1 MSQFNYKPIAELEPQ
16 TKARLRSTQLL
27 TSLPQLISEL
37 VQNSLDAGA
46 SHIQV
51 GIDPTQWE
59 CWVRD
64 DGQGMSTE
72 GMKLLAGG
80 HEKGRYISSKTYEAS
95 HTEAGTFG
103 FRGEAL
109 ASAMEL
115 SCLEISSRT
124 PGARESWSVILKAG
138 EQLYFG
144 PSVRWRREKT
154 GTTVVCRD
162 VFFNVP
168 VRRISHPNVTRT
180 LELTRKELES
190 LALVFPQVSF
200 TLDHTSESQK
210 VRVISIPKTSSSL
223 TAFRAL
229 YGKSMAENVE
239 ELNVRSED
247 LTIEG
252 FISLSGSHSRGY
264 QNFYVNRHPMVLG
277 DIQRAIEQ
285 KFVTSGFGR
294 LAQDGTERSL
304 HSTSQYPSKKVDRR
318 PVYVLN
324 LSVSTTQ
331 VDNFIEPAKSMDTSR
346 VLSFIL
352 EVIHRFLSRNGFG
365 TTVSEDEE
373 TEATHTKELRPLRK
387 RVRYENLEPGPS
399 EAPATF
405 ILSESD
411 RRLTCSDIE
420 HLEPRSTHQIGAQ
433 DVPTQ
438 HRDSGYFEWDDPST
452 GESFL
457 INSQTGN
464 SLPKYRTFDHT
475 LVNRP
480 AAIVATSNDPGVH
493 GSPTAFPVW
502 LANALKVGSIEFVA
516 TASHAFLSAMTPSL
530 VQKQNSE
537 VIAQVDAKFIACI
550 FRVTSTSER
559 ILVLVDQ
566 HAADERLK
574 PPVKIL
580 LTRKEANILTRPDTL
595 NALSRWGLC
604 IEIHLPD
611 TLDVQTLA
619 EDRDFC
625 QVDVISVPD
634 VVSKKLVD
642 ERELSVFVK
651 AMLDTIDVE
660 GCTHWPFPSAN
671 VENDDWVKAL
681 RFCPAP
687 LFELLNSRACRG
699 AIMFNDPLDE
709 YQCQHL
715 IMQLG
720 RTIFPFQCAH
730 GRPSIAPLLRVDTVS
745 STNPATDWKAFD
757 QELYNVPLDNVTHTS
772 SSAPKSQDAAGSL
785 YKLDVTIVIYKP
797 DTQSTEEY
805 MIVVDPDE
813 RSMFS
818 TPPLAILEWGKA
830 SKQQLE
836 GTFGTSKEDDVVGQ
850 ILNKGVSK
858 TGSGFASK
866 TGNKNDKNLSQRGKL
881 WHARSVIEFFN
892 DLQVGGDKYAP
903 ETGGFHSTSLEGYSQ
918 QARGAHTD
926 GEKFLRPSAH
936 TDIRIRKR
944 AVAPT
949 AFSRYNYSRTAYQRP
964 LGKPPDDLLDENGN
978 PLQEHQGSL
987 NNVAVKEVN
996 GDAQYPSKAS
1006 TSGTEQPLTLSGTGS
1021 QQDHPDLIPQFIAL
1035 DSRELH
1041 TEKAWDLWN
1050 KIISNEL
1057 AAQVPIYFIIHFVDT
1072 CADNTLNSTRHPA
1085 RGSSPQDPWIARIG
1099 SVLNYLSTSYRPL
1112 GGSEQVELGLVRI
1125 KHALLSNE
1133 GSLEVARAELE
1144 NLWRLKS
1151 LDSPIFLGAIFHAIR
1166 NIVQA
1171 QPNLSNT
1178 IDLLIDYWDAIHPAL
1193 VGFARYTDQTPR
1205 APQEALLLQEAVY
1218 TLFSHEVWPSVWVY
1232 DRFSKFERSRAERL
1246 ALLFLAF
1253 AAQRRLALEVGNA
1266 YALVSQTG
1274 IPVSYRLLQLVI
1286 RILIKDGQFALA
1298 MTALDADA
1306 LNAAGRKSH
1315 YRLRMRL
1322 AAAMG
1327 DSKTAAEIYELMTKL
1342 QYMDQID
1349 QELLLQTEAI
1359 QGNAERAVTLFDE
1372 LFRPSIG
1379 KSTSKPNKYHYSTVI
1394 AAHARNGSEKGASE
1408 WLKRMAKAGIPPDLA
1423 VYNSILHIFAL
1434 KNDVTSVVGVLKRMK
1449 KSGIERDIRTVTILV
1464 SMYAR
1469 RRDPMGAEQVIRH
1482 ALTIPGFIP
1491 DRKLLNSLLSA
1502 HINGA
1507 SWLGVIRVFD
1517 WMVSMKS
1524 SDFRP
1529 EIDTMNNVLKA
1540 YVHMGAPLSTVV
1552 HAFSKL
1558 KSFGLRPN
1566 SRSYLMLIQSACDA
1580 GMDVAWR
1587 AFNELEATATKQFNP
1602 INAYILTLLMGG
1614 YLRKGDKIQART
1626 IYEEMQ
1632 ARGIHPTAVSFRVI
1646 LSAYANER
1654 TEESLEAAERFM
1666 GSLLESSPHQGEG
1679 WRKATTGDSDPIM
1692 TVFTPLLVAH
1702 GRSLHPSNVEA
1713 KFRQMLDLGA
1723 EPTVESFTLL
1733 MDAYRLKDHHAQIE
1747 STQKFGES
1755 DTMTSRRSNVL
1766 CIGLSVYIDALS
1778 QAGRH
1783 REIALTWQKAR
1794 KDGFAFDAHNWNHLS
1809 IALVR
1814 AGEPERAFEV
1824 VERVL
1829 IPYSQFTDRAIKT
1842 RNREAPSLLTEGPD
1856 IPSSANESQT
1866 TLVKP
1871 RERPR
1876 VMRSLTK
1883 RGVAELLEEEADPT
1897 DMVYS
1902 LHILHQMSPT
1912 QNLWVPH
1919 QRTLVEIA
1927 MAAQRLKR
1935 GLMVT
1940 PRASHGQGTPSND
1953 VRSTKP
1959 TPF

>member
-1 MSQFNYKPIAELEPQ
+1 M
-16 TKARLRSTQLL
+16 
-27 TSLPQLISEL
+27 
-37 VQNSLDAGA
+37 
-46 SHIQV
+46 
-51 GIDPTQWE
+51 
-59 CWVRD
+59 
-64 DGQGMSTE
+64 
-72 GMKLLAGG
+72 
-80 HEKGRYISSKTYEAS
+80 
-95 HTEAGTFG
+95 
-103 FRGEAL
+103 
-109 ASAMEL
+109 
-115 SCLEISSRT
+115 
-124 PGARESWSVILKAG
+124 
-138 EQLYFG
+138 
-144 PSVRWRREKT
+144 
-154 GTTVVCRD
+154 
-162 VFFNVP
+162 
-168 VRRISHPNVTRT
+168 
-180 LELTRKELES
+180 
-190 LALVFPQVSF
+190 
-200 TLDHTSESQK
+200 
-210 VRVISIPKTSSSL
+210 
-223 TAFRAL
+223 
-229 YGKSMAENVE
+229 GK
-239 ELNVRSED
+239 
-247 LTIEG
+247 
-252 FISLSGSHSRGY
+252 
-264 QNFYVNRHPMVLG
+264 
-277 DIQRAIEQ
+277 
-285 KFVTSGFGR
+285 
-294 LAQDGTERSL
+294 
-304 HSTSQYPSKKVDRR
+304 
-318 PVYVLN
+318 
-324 LSVSTTQ
+324 
-331 VDNFIEPAKSMDTSR
+331 
-346 VLSFIL
+346 
-352 EVIHRFLSRNGFG
+352 
-365 TTVSEDEE
+365 
-373 TEATHTKELRPLRK
+373 
-387 RVRYENLEPGPS
+387 
-399 EAPATF
+399 
-405 ILSESD
+405 
-411 RRLTCSDIE
+411 
-420 HLEPRSTHQIGAQ
+420 
-433 DVPTQ
+433 
-438 HRDSGYFEWDDPST
+438 
-452 GESFL
+452 
-457 INSQTGN
+457 
-464 SLPKYRTFDHT
+464 
-475 LVNRP
+475 
-480 AAIVATSNDPGVH
+480 
-493 GSPTAFPVW
+493 
-502 LANALKVGSIEFVA
+502 
-516 TASHAFLSAMTPSL
+516 
-530 VQKQNSE
+530 
-537 VIAQVDAKFIACI
+537 
-550 FRVTSTSER
+550 
-559 ILVLVDQ
+559 
-566 HAADERLK
+566 
-574 PPVKIL
+574 
-580 LTRKEANILTRPDTL
+580 
-595 NALSRWGLC
+595 
-604 IEIHLPD
+604 
-611 TLDVQTLA
+611 
-619 EDRDFC
+619 
-625 QVDVISVPD
+625 
-634 VVSKKLVD
+634 
-642 ERELSVFVK
+642 
-651 AMLDTIDVE
+651 
-660 GCTHWPFPSAN
+660 
-671 VENDDWVKAL
+671 
-681 RFCPAP
+681 
-687 LFELLNSRACRG
+687 
-699 AIMFNDPLDE
+699 
-709 YQCQHL
+709 
-715 IMQLG
+715 
-720 RTIFPFQCAH
+720 
-730 GRPSIAPLLRVDTVS
+730 
-745 STNPATDWKAFD
+745 
-757 QELYNVPLDNVTHTS
+757 
-772 SSAPKSQDAAGSL
+772 
-785 YKLDVTIVIYKP
+785 DVTIVTYKP

-805 MIVVDPDE
+805 MIVVNPDE
-813 RSMFS
+813 YKKYKDGAFDVFHSS
-818 TPPLAILEWGKA
+818 TGHTGQWGKA

-866 TGNKNDKNLSQRGKL
+866 TGNKNDKNLSQVKSPVIKNGFTSINSEIRVYMLGSQSIQSL
-881 WHARSVIEFFN
+881 NTHSTHARLLGAASLVRLWLDESSR
-892 DLQVGGDKYAP
+892 VGSKNYVP
-903 ETGGFHSTSLEGYSQ
+903 ENVSEDGVNSGMPVRSLNSSMTFRWAATSTRLRLGRGFHSTSLEGYSQ

-1507 SWLGVIRVFD
+1507 SWLGVVRVFD

-1580 GMDVAWR
+1580 GRMDVAWR

-1733 MDAYRLKDHHAQIE
+1733 MDAYRRVGSTDLVVEAWEQLYKFAVKDHHAQIE

-1953 VRSTKP
+1953 VRSDEAYAILDRIKQEYPNALYASLMALSSVRDHTLIDKERGL
-1959 TPF
+1959 TAD